1 MSEKT
6 KEEQLK
12 EKLVEFFDKRL
23 SDLNTKFTSDI
34 EKIESYKYDYFDSI
48 IKIYREIQEE
58 QQKQEELEKLEKE
71 KEKEKEKHEKKPEEP
86 KHDKVTKKKPANNSN
101 NRERPK
107 TPLGTHK
114 PKAKGDKDKEK
125 EKEKQ
130 DNTPIKP
137 KEKKKP
143 GLNTLNLG
151 NAKSSKLGRINTE
164 SNKRPV
170 TSKPDNKKPS
180 GKKPPANNKKT
191 DNKKGKGKK
200 DVKNAKDES
209 KEQKEEIKEEV
220 KVEEKKPVIINPK
233 YIIDIP
239 DEIKNKNDICSIY
252 FVIKKNF
259 LDKKNIFII
268 AKSNPLIYKCFGN
281 NIKFLLDSKKN
292 EADKNA
298 KEIESFLN
306 NYGDLKNYL
315 TKEFVLSKIAMNS
328 LSMFKKEEIPKSDN
342 LPSEMGNM
350 LKYLYYLLDEKFDEK
365 MSIKELLDNLLTNIL
380 EKIEDKTF
388 KSLLLNYFQKNKF
401 LNLTQE
407 KADNINK
414 IVNENNTILNMAVI
428 AKTCRPFNFLSFL
441 FKDVHDYI
449 NKKTSDGHYYYE
461 LRQKNSQ
468 LQKYLDF
475 IYLYD
480 NNGKER
486 NKQTEEKP
494 EEQPKI
500 DENKNETEEKV
511 EKTEEE
517 TKKEEKKEEEKK
529 EEEKKEEIK
538 PEEEKKEEIKPEENK
553 VEEESVKKEEKT
565 EPEKNA

>member
-12 EKLVEFFDKRL
+12 LKLEEFFDKRL
-23 SDLNTKFTSDI
+23 SDLNTKFVSDI

-58 QQKQEELEKLEKE
+58 QSKPADHEKPE
-71 KEKEKEKHEKKPEEP
+71 KEKEKEKHEKKAEEP
-86 KHDKVTKKKPANNSN
+86 KHDKATKKKPVNNSK
-101 NRERPK
+101 ERPK
-107 TPLGTHK
+107 TPSGANKAK
-114 PKAKGDKDKEK
+114 PKENKDKEK
-125 EKEKQ
+125 H
-130 DNTPIKP
+130 DTTHDT

-143 GLNTLNLG
+143 ALNSLNLG
-151 NAKSSKLGRINTE
+151 NAKSHKLTRLNTE
-164 SNKRPV
+164 MGSSKRPT
-170 TSKPDNKKPS
+170 TSKPDNKKTTTS
-180 GKKPPANNKKT
+180 KKPPVNNKKT
-191 DNKKGKGKK
+191 EIKKTKGKK
-200 DVKNAKDES
+200 ETKNTKEET
-209 KEQKEEIKEEV
+209 KEQKEEPKEEEPP

-233 YIIDIP
+233 YIINIP
-239 DEIKNKNDICSIY
+239 DELKNKNNLCSVY
-252 FVIKKNF
+252 FILKKNF
-259 LDKKNIFII
+259 LDKKNILII
-268 AKSNPLIYKCFGN
+268 AQSNPLIYKCFGN
-281 NIKFLLDSKKN
+281 NMKFLLDSKKN

-306 NYGDLKNYL
+306 NYGDLKTYL
-315 TKEFVLSKIAMNS
+315 TKEFALSKKAMNS
-328 LSMFKKEEIPKSDN
+328 LSMFKKEEISKSDN
-342 LPSEMGNM
+342 LPSEMGNI

-365 MSIKELLDNLLTNIL
+365 MSIKELLDNMLTNIV

-414 IVNENNTILNMAVI
+414 IVNENNSILNMAVI
-428 AKTCRPFNFLSFL
+428 AKTCRPFNFISFL
-441 FKDVHDYI
+441 FKEVYDYI
-449 NKKTSDGHYYYE
+449 NLKTSDGHYYYE
-461 LRQKNSQ
+461 LRQKNQQ

-486 NKQTEEKP
+486 NKPTEEKS

-500 DENKNETEEKV
+500 KNETEEKT
-511 EKTEEE
+511 EKTEE
-517 TKKEEKKEEEKK
+517 
-529 EEEKKEEIK
+529 K

-553 VEEESVKKEEKT
+553 VEEVSVKKEEST
-565 EPEKNA
+565 EPGQNA

>member
-12 EKLVEFFDKRL
+12 EKLVEFFDKKL

-34 EKIESYKYDYFDSI
+34 EKIESVKYEYFDSI
-48 IKIYREIQEE
+48 IKIYRDIQEE
-58 QQKQEELEKLEKE
+58 QKKQEEHEKQEKE
-71 KEKEKEKHEKKPEEP
+71 KEKEKEKPEKKVEEP
-86 KHDKVTKKKPANNSN
+86 KHEKVTRKKPANNN
-101 NRERPK
+101 KERPK
-107 TPLGTHK
+107 TPLGTNK
-114 PKAKGDKDKEK
+114 PKIKGDKDKEK
-125 EKEKQ
+125 Q
-130 DNTPIKP
+130 HDNHDTKD
-137 KEKKKP
+137 KKKP
-143 GLNTLNLG
+143 TISTLGLG
-151 NAKSSKLGRINTE
+151 NTKTSKPGRINTE
-164 SNKRPV
+164 TGKRPV
-170 TSKPDNKKPS
+170 TGKADPKSKTTT
-180 GKKPPANNKKT
+180 GKKPKKT
-191 DNKKGKGKK
+191 DTKKTKGKK
-200 DVKNAKDES
+200 DAKPAKEES
-209 KEQKEEIKEEV
+209 KEQKEEPKEEAP
-220 KVEEKKPVIINPK
+220 KVEEKKPIIINPK
-233 YIIDIP
+233 YIMNIP
-239 DEIKNKNDICSIY
+239 EELKNNNNLCSVY
-252 FVIKKNF
+252 FVLKKNY
-259 LDKKNIFII
+259 LDKKNILLL
-268 AKSNPLIYKCFGN
+268 ASSNPLLYKCLGN
-281 NIKFLLDSKKN
+281 NMKFLLDDKKK
-292 EADKNA
+292 EVDKNA

-306 NYGDLKNYL
+306 NYGDLKTYL
-315 TKEFVLSKIAMNS
+315 TKEFSLSKKALNS
-328 LSMFKKEEIPKSDN
+328 LSMFKKEEIPKNDN
-342 LPSEMGNM
+342 LPNEMGNI

-365 MSIKELLDNLLTNIL
+365 MSIKELLDNMFNNIV
-380 EKIEDKTF
+380 EKIEDKSF
-388 KSLLLNYFQKNKF
+388 KSLLVNYFQKNKF

-461 LRQKNSQ
+461 LRQKNRQ

-494 EEQPKI
+494 KEQPKI

-529 EEEKKEEIK
+529 EEIK
-538 PEEEKKEEIKPEENK
+538 SEEEKKEEIKSEENK